1 MGERGAKGERIWPK
15 LTRPEI
21 KNEQKE
27 KALRFRRGGT
37 KGEREGDRVR
47 DRHRVAPHGASEE
60 GRTVGGGRESR
71 VENGVRYGSLRRAR
85 TADEGQIARQG

>member
-27 KALRFRRGGT
+27 KALRFRRG
-37 KGEREGDRVR
+37 EREGIGFGIGIGW
-47 DRHRVAPHGASEE
+47 RHMERARREEQWEE
-60 GRTVGGGRESR
+60 GERGELKM
-71 VENGVRYGSLRRAR
+71 GSD
-85 TADEGQIARQG
+85 TDH